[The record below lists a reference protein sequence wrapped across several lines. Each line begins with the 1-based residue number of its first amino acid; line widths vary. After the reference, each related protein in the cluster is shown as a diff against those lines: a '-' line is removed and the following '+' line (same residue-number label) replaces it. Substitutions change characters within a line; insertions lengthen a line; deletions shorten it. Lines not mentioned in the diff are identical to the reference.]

1 MKDLLNLKMEIK
13 NYDGELRLSC
23 EDADTGNFVIFK
35 QYTKRTGIIGGFTRW
50 EPSMVCYDTM
60 SYTIE
65 EYTKIIRYGIYEE
78 ETNQEIIDGIR
89 QFIDDVLYTYTQL
102 GFIGMIGLNEPK
114 RI

>member
-23 EDADTGNFVIFK
+23 EDTDTGNFVIFK
-35 QYTKRTGIIGGFTRW
+35 QYIGGSKFSGFARW

-65 EYTKIIRYGIYEE
+65 EYTKIVRYGIYEE
-78 ETNQEIIDGIR
+78 ETNQEIIDSIN
-89 QFIDDVLYTYTQL
+89 QFIKDVVYTYDQL
-102 GFIGMIGLNEPK
+102 KFVGMLGLNEPK
-114 RI
+114 RM